1 MVLASDD
8 TLVYLYTGRKSVRPV
23 PNSVAFYTGD
33 HAGMIAN
40 FTHLDEVT
48 RAFGI
53 THILINPGDYETE
66 FEPADR
72 RQILKLLL
80 DDPSHKTIYH
90 VGGFTVLEIG
100 PPGISTNRVGNS
112 AATSTSARPGYGR
125 VWFSGNR

>member
-1 MVLASDD
+1 VLASDD

-33 HAGMIAN
+33 HAGMLAN
-40 FTHLDEVT
+40 FTHLDQVT

-72 RQILKLLL
+72 EQILRLLRES
-80 DDPSHKTIYH
+80 PRHRTIYSAD
-90 VGGFTVLEIG
+90 GFTVLEIE
-100 PPGISTNRVGNS
+100 PQAAPAS
-112 AATSTSARPGYGR
+112 AK
-125 VWFSGNR
+125 